1 MHPGLSAQVQKDDS
15 DRKSFG
21 FEPRET
27 IVTICKKKSDIIARS
42 FLILANAATHRI
54 ASLEK

>member
-27 IVTICKKKSDIIARS
+27 IITICKKTITRS
-42 FLILANAATHRI
+42 FFYLLKQLRI
-54 ASLEK
+54 E

>member
-27 IVTICKKKSDIIARS
+27 IVTICKK
-42 FLILANAATHRI
+42 NHH
-54 ASLEK
+54 